1 MEEIPDV
8 ETLKAGIRRATIACK
23 FVPVFMGSAFKN
35 KGVQALLD
43 GVINYLPSPPEKRNF
58 ALDLGNNEEPV
69 EAMCDDAAPL
79 LALAFKL
86 EEGKFGQLTYM
97 RVYQGTLRKG
107 DIIHNANNGKK
118 VKIPR
123 LVRMHSDDMV
133 EIDAAG
139 AGEVVATFGV
149 ECSSMDTFTDG
160 KLNYAMSSMFVPE
173 PVMSISVKPKKSTEQ
188 MNFGKALA
196 KFTREDPTL
205 RISID
210 PNSSETILSGM
221 GELHLEV
228 YIERMSR
235 EYGVECVQGQPS
247 VNYKESIGKKVPF
260 DHLHKKQSG
269 GSGQYAKVVG
279 YIEPIGEVSER
290 SE

>member
-123 LVRMHSDDMV
+123 
-133 EIDAAG
+133 
-139 AGEVVATFGV
+139 F
-149 ECSSMDTFTDG
+149 
-160 KLNYAMSSMFVPE
+160 
-173 PVMSISVKPKKSTEQ
+173 PKRQ
-188 MNFGKALA
+188 
-196 KFTREDPTL
+196 
-205 RISID
+205 
-210 PNSSETILSGM
+210 
-221 GELHLEV
+221 
-228 YIERMSR
+228 
-235 EYGVECVQGQPS
+235 
-247 VNYKESIGKKVPF
+247 
-260 DHLHKKQSG
+260 
-269 GSGQYAKVVG
+269 
-279 YIEPIGEVSER
+279 
-290 SE
+290 